1 MNNYKSIK
9 LAIYSYLLKDEVIDN
24 ENVISAYTLYK
35 ALDSK
40 FNYYKKRQN
49 DIIKSF
55 IDKKSYT
62 YKINKATKDS
72 ICFLVFDGD
81 KYFYTINKDNNNLTG
96 NTTDGFINTN
106 YCSLMSLFSLKEE
119 ASSLYKL
126 NCSTVASSYSDELFK
141 FALVTNGLDFSTDF
155 LFDLKDIY
163 KIRGA
168 NLRSFILDARV
179 ISLLYKYKD
188 VILKRFSI
196 DVDKLNDSYKL
207 IVNEY
212 LENKDKKKIKCR

>member
-55 IDKKSYT
+55 IDNKSYT

-72 ICFLVFDGD
+72 ICFLVNSLVLITSSNKLLFIPRVFISLIPLMDSVD
-81 KYFYTINKDNNNLTG
+81 KAVYSSFLAFN
-96 NTTDGFINTN
+96 
-106 YCSLMSLFSLKEE
+106 SLFIL
-119 ASSLYKL
+119 LILGL
-126 NCSTVASSYSDELFK
+126 NIFVIRKIKKRKIKISTATIQEL
-141 FALVTNGLDFSTDF
+141 
-155 LFDLKDIY
+155 
-163 KIRGA
+163 
-168 NLRSFILDARV
+168 
-179 ISLLYKYKD
+179 
-188 VILKRFSI
+188 
-196 DVDKLNDSYKL
+196 
-207 IVNEY
+207 
-212 LENKDKKKIKCR
+212 KKI